1 MVVGFGSFN
10 GWWEF
15 ATANRRGDWKEGYFM
30 KYDICVIGAGP
41 GGYVAAIRAAQ
52 LGKKVAVIER
62 AKAGGIC
69 TSWGCI
75 PSKTLLHAAG
85 ILKTLRHAGEF
96 GVTTGEIKVDTD
108 KLRAKKDRVIDRLVK
123 GVEFLLKKNG
133 VVWIAGQARLAGH
146 NTIVVTGA
154 DGKSAMI
161 DAGSIII
168 ATGARPIELPNLKP
182 DGETIITYF
191 EALEVRGVPKDFVV
205 IGGGPI
211 GLEMAEVYA
220 ALGLLPGF
228 DIDLCKAAA
237 EGLKKSGVTTL
248 TDTKVVSAAQGKDK
262 RWTLTLESTKSKAPA
277 PLITDRVLVAVGLKP
292 NSDDLGLKTAGV
304 TCDTRGFITTDAQM
318 RTNVSNVFAIGDVA
332 GRKLLAHKASRE
344 AHIAAAV
351 ACGHAAAMDYRSV
364 PGAVFL
370 HPEIA
375 TVGLSEDEAR
385 HTGLEIAIGKF
396 PLVALGRGV
405 ATGAMDGFVK
415 IITQK
420 STDQI
425 LGVHI
430 VAPTA
435 GDMIAEAALAIEMEA
450 TAEDLASTIHVH
462 PTFSESLM
470 EAAAD
475 ARGEAV
481 HIWKG

>member
-1 MVVGFGSFN
+1 
-10 GWWEF
+10 
-15 ATANRRGDWKEGYFM
+15 M

-52 LGKKVAVIER
+52 LGKKVAIIER

-85 ILKTLRHAGEF
+85 TLSALRHAGEF
-96 GVTTGEIKVDTD
+96 GITVGEIKIDTD
-108 KLRAKKDRVIDRLVK
+108 KLRAKKDRVAERLVK

-133 VVWIAGQARLAGH
+133 VDRITGEAKLAGH

-154 DGKSAMI
+154 DGKSTMI

-168 ATGARPIELPNLKP
+168 ATGARPVELPNLKP
-182 DGETIITYF
+182 NGETIITYF
-191 EALEVRGVPKDFVV
+191 EALEIRGIPKDFVV
-205 IGGGPI
+205 VGGGAI

-220 ALGLLPGF
+220 ALGSKVTVVEMMPTLLPGF

-237 EGLKKSGVTTL
+237 DGLKKSGVTSM
-248 TDTKVVSAAQGKDK
+248 TDTKVASAVQGKDK
-262 RWTLTLESTKSKAPA
+262 RWTLTLESTKGPA
-277 PLITDRVLVAVGLKP
+277 PTPLVADRVLVAVGLKP
-292 NSDDLGLKTAGV
+292 NSEDLGLKTAGV
-304 TCDTRGFITTDAQM
+304 VCDTRGFITTDSQM
-318 RTNVSNVFAIGDVA
+318 RTNIPNILAVGDVT

-344 AHIAAAV
+344 GHVAAEA
-351 ACGHAAAMDYRSV
+351 ACGHAASIDYRAV

-375 TVGLSEDEAR
+375 TVGLSEEEAR
-385 HTGLEIAIGKF
+385 KTGVEIAIGKF
-396 PLVALGRGV
+396 PLVALGRAV

-435 GDMIAEAALAIEMEA
+435 GDMIAEAALAIEMDA
-450 TAEDLASTIHVH
+450 TAEDLASTVHVH

-470 EAAAD
+470 ESAAD